1 MHGVQSAGS
10 LVLSDPCT
18 LIFPTTMDYAPLL
31 ADGFQE
37 IGIWQLDQ
45 CFLEPFKES
54 YRRLHLIRQLSRFLN
69 ELQKLGIPLEVWID
83 GSFTTRKPEPKDV
96 DIVVW
101 VNLADAEALDS
112 RRLLLFDQML
122 HIDNHERV
130 KILYDVDVN
139 LANVGN
145 TKDHAYWLE
154 LFGSDRSKL
163 NTKGIYTLSLAMRH
177 V

>member
-1 MHGVQSAGS
+1 MHGVQSVGS

-45 CFLEPFKES
+45 CFLGPFKES
-54 YRRLHLIRQLSRFLN
+54 HRRLHLIRQFRDFLN

-83 GSFTTRKPEPKDV
+83 GSFTTRKPEPEDV
-96 DIVVW
+96 DIIVW
-101 VNLADAEALDS
+101 AREADCEALDS
-112 RRLLLFDQML
+112 RKGILFDQML

-130 KILYDVDVN
+130 KILYNVDVN
-139 LANVGN
+139 LANAESAERR
-145 TKDHAYWLE
+145 DYWLKQ
-154 LFGSDRSKL
+154 FGSDRSKL
-163 NTKGIYTLSLAMRH
+163 TTKGIYTLSLRH